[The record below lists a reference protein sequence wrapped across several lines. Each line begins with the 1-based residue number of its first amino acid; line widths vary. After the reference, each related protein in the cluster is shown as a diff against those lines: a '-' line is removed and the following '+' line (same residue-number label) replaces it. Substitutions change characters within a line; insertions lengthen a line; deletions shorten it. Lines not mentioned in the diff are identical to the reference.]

1 MDITKYTKQLAVVV
15 FLLIALGSIQ
25 GHAQSL
31 KQVLKTY
38 KKDSKIDCD
47 KKGGYWY
54 KGKCWANFAEF
65 DDGISISEI
74 DVEVEKQLDA
84 AKKYGITI
92 NDKNEEIDFFFI
104 EVDEQGGEM
113 ILITVYKDN
122 EGPKTLLQIAPLKKM
137 RKKSFEADA
146 ILLNTNLME
155 LDDEDQA
162 NIPSMIIAQG
172 TSQIHR
178 QKEDEIDFSIKGS
191 LIGIKEGQESSF
203 TMKAGEILSGMG
215 DTTLE
220 IKGSEVFING
230 TLGTKSYKQFKD
242 LIEQHPEVKTIILQ
256 NVPGSVNDAVNMHT
270 GRIIREAGLATK
282 VMADSK
288 ISSGGVDI
296 FCAGKERIITQ
307 GAALGIHSWG
317 GGSLSADDFPKDH
330 PAHQY
335 QIAYFTMCL
344 GEGRGPDFYFR
355 TLEAAPAGDMHWM
368 DWEEIKKWN
377 IATELLTN

>member
-1 MDITKYTKQLAVVV
+1 MIEKKYTKQLAVVL
-15 FLLIALGSIQ
+15 FLLIALGSFQ
-25 GHAQSL
+25 GHSQSL

-54 KGKCWANFAEF
+54 KGKCWANFTEF

-74 DVEVEKQLDA
+74 DAEVKKQLEA

-92 NDKNEEIDFFFI
+92 KDTNHEIDFFFM
-104 EVDEQGGEM
+104 EVDEQEGEV
-113 ILITVYKDN
+113 ILITVFKDN
-122 EGPKTLLQIAPLKKM
+122 EGTKTLLQIAPLKKM
-137 RKKSFEADA
+137 RKKSFEANA
-146 ILLNTNLME
+146 ILFNANLME
-155 LDDEDQA
+155 LDDEGQA
-162 NIPSMIIAQG
+162 AIASMIIAQG
-172 TSQIHR
+172 TSQVKR
-178 QKEDEIDFSIKGS
+178 QKGDDIDFSIKGS
-191 LIGIKEGQESSF
+191 LTGIIEGKQSDF
-203 TMKAGEILSGMG
+203 TMKAGEMLSGMG

-220 IKGSEVFING
+220 IKGSEVFLNG
-230 TLGTKSYKQFKD
+230 TLGTKSYRQFKD
-242 LIEQHPEVKTIILQ
+242 LITQHPEVKTIVLQ

-270 GRIIREAGLATK
+270 GRIIREAGLTTK

-317 GGSLSADDFPKDH
+317 GGTLSADDFPKDH

-344 GEGRGPDFYFR
+344 GESRGPDFYFR
-355 TLEAAPAGDMHWM
+355 TLEAAPAGEMHWM
-368 DWEEIKKWN
+368 DWEEIKEWN